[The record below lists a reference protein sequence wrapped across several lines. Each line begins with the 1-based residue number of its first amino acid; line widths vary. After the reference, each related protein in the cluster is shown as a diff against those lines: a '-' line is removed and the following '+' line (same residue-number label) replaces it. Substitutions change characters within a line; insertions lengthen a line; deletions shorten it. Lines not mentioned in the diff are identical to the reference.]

1 MSGRALLCFLL
12 TLTFTI
18 ASCGGSAATSPAG
31 GSAATSPARPSPG
44 PVENCRGLTG
54 SAPSGTSP
62 SPTIQSIDLTVDGKL
77 REYRVFRPSALDSTK
92 PVPLVVVLHGAGFDG
107 AGFETLTEFDDE
119 ATTAG
124 FLAAYPTGCR
134 QIWQYAGGGSKLP
147 DLHFISKMLDQVE
160 TDFRIDPARIFV
172 VGFSAG
178 ALMSY
183 RLACDLSGRIAGI
196 VSIGGT
202 MFADECRPARPVSI
216 LEMHGTDDSLVPW
229 QGGTTTNPVDT
240 VIQRWR
246 TLDGRLRWQPDPES
260 ERHHED
266 IAVEPLRG
274 RNDRQAGCSRR
285 RAPLLVRSGARRT
298 KCQCGDLE
306 LPQQL
311 AAKPIT
317 SD

>member
-1 MSGRALLCFLL
+1 MSGRALPCSVLI
-12 TLTFTI
+12 LTFTV
-18 ASCGGSAATSPAG
+18 ASCG

-77 REYRVFRPSALDSTK
+77 REYRVFRPPALDSTK

-119 ATTAG
+119 ATMAG

-147 DLHFISKMLDQVE
+147 DLHFISKMLDRVE
-160 TDFRIDPARIFV
+160 TNFRIDPARIFV
-172 VGFSAG
+172 IGFSAG
-178 ALMSY
+178 AFMSY

-196 VSIGGT
+196 VSVGGS
-202 MFADECRPARPVSI
+202 MFADECRPGRPVSI

-229 QGGTTTNPVDT
+229 QGSATTNPVDT

-246 TLDGRLRWQPDPES
+246 TLDGCVGGPILSQSGITKTSLWSHCAAGTTVRLDAVVGG
-260 ERHHED
+260 HHSWFG
-266 IAVEPLRG
+266 AVPGEPNANAVIWSFLSNLRLN
-274 RNDRQAGCSRR
+274 R
-285 RAPLLVRSGARRT
+285 
-298 KCQCGDLE
+298 
-306 LPQQL
+306 
-311 AAKPIT
+311 
-317 SD
+317 

>member
-1 MSGRALLCFLL
+1 MSGRALPCSVLI
-12 TLTFTI
+12 LTFTV
-18 ASCGGSAATSPAG
+18 ASCGGPSATS
-31 GSAATSPARPSPG
+31 ATRSSPS

-62 SPTIQSIDLTVDGKL
+62 SPTIQSVDLTVDGKL
-77 REYRVFRPSALDSTK
+77 REYRVFRPPALDSTK

-107 AGFETLTEFDDE
+107 AGFETVTQFDDE

-124 FLAAYPTGCR
+124 FLVAYPTGCR

-147 DLHFISKMLDQVE
+147 DLHFISKMLDRVE

-172 VGFSAG
+172 IGFSAG
-178 ALMSY
+178 AFMSY

-196 VSIGGT
+196 VSVGGS

-229 QGGTTTNPVDT
+229 QGSATTNPVDT

-246 TLDGRLRWQPDPES
+246 TLDGCVGGPILSQSGITKTSLWSHCAAGTTVRLDGVEGG
-260 ERHHED
+260 HHSWFG
-266 IAVEPLRG
+266 AVPGEPNANAVIWSFL
-274 RNDRQAGCSRR
+274 
-285 RAPLLVRSGARRT
+285 SG
-298 KCQCGDLE
+298 
-306 LPQQL
+306 LP
-311 AAKPIT
+311 PNR
-317 SD
+317 